1 MILWEEKN
9 ITYGVDLIRAFFILR
24 MIIENAKNAK
34 HIENTLFFAK
44 AYGVHGRHGRDV
56 PEPVGRGSVLGNA
69 TVQASNATVNLAKP
83 DLVITILRALLVS

>member
-1 MILWEEKN
+1 MP
-9 ITYGVDLIRAFFILR
+9 
-24 MIIENAKNAK
+24 KNAK

-44 AYGVHGRHGRDV
+44 AYGVHGRHGWDV

-69 TVQASNATVNLAKP
+69 TVQASNATVNLVRP

>member
-1 MILWEEKN
+1 MISWEEKN

-34 HIENTLFFAK
+34 PIENTLFFAK
-44 AYGVHGRHGRDV
+44 AYGVHGPYGRDV
-56 PEPVGRGSVLGNA
+56 PEPVGRGSFLGNA
-69 TVQASNATVNLAKP
+69 TVQASNVTVILAKP